1 MVHKFYAIKDEKA
14 IRKGTI
20 ISTVFALVVQAAL
33 ISWADLIACS
43 VHWMNPIP
51 PERH

>member
-20 ISTVFALVVQAAL
+20 ISTVFALVVAGGSYFL
-33 ISWADLIACS
+33 GGFDRLFCTLDESDTS
-43 VHWMNPIP
+43 
-51 PERH
+51 